1 MMSFL
6 QDLEG
11 GVRQRRNI
19 VAATIISLFLHV
31 FFFGIAWAVRN
42 DDPIVNPVRKKVTRV
57 KLVKFGDP
65 ERPKHYMPRLE
76 APPPPVENTTKIK
89 SPLAEKKDEKAKP
102 KTKPKK
108 QARLDED
115 LLTDDQRRALM
126 MQALAKVRT
135 QSKNRGSEDGV
146 LGGEV
151 TEKEAEILTDRYIGR
166 IAMAFEEHF
175 QVPAIIP
182 PAELENL
189 KVQIYFQING
199 EGRIIRHELRKS
211 SGNVHFDEAALAAAL
226 RTRNVPKPDELILQR
241 LVRTGFV
248 IEFEPNR

>member
-1 MMSFL
+1 M
-6 QDLEG
+6 
-11 GVRQRRNI
+11 
-19 VAATIISLFLHV
+19 VAA
-31 FFFGIAWAVRN
+31 WAIRN
-42 DDPIVNPVRKKVTRV
+42 DDPIIHPVRKKVTRV

-76 APPPPVENTTKIK
+76 APPPPTKDTVK
-89 SPLAEKKDEKAKP
+89 LKDPLASDKEKTKKP
-102 KTKPKK
+102 KTTRPPVKK
-108 QARLDED
+108 QVDED
-115 LLTDDQRRALM
+115 LLTDAQRRAM
-126 MQALAKVRT
+126 MRQAMARIRS
-135 QSKNRGSEDGV
+135 QSKNRGQADGV

-151 TEKEAEILTDRYIGR
+151 TEKEAEILTDRYISR

-199 EGRIIRHELRKS
+199 EGRIIRHELRKT